1 MAYNNRMVDAM
12 VNTQFDAFK
21 NMYDIELQ
29 WPAATTSIS
38 NTQEIVSIRAKGIKI
53 PDFEIATYER
63 HYHGSKINIP
73 KPEQTFDRQVEIT
86 FTMDS
91 AFQYYQVFC
100 QWASMCGDP
109 VNGGVSNSIPTSLYG
124 QLVVAPLTG
133 SYFANQSP
141 SSDSKTVTQPSYVK
155 SGNGGDKEAGVINEA
170 KIYWAFGN
178 CWVSKVTAPEF
189 AVDSSEPLEFTVTFQ
204 FLDFDAP
211 GYGGFRTKQASDGY
225 APTKIGGT
233 NNKGTGTLSS
243 GTGGTGTGTGEGG
256 TGTGEGGGGE

>member
-21 NMYDIELQ
+21 NMYDIEIQ
-29 WPAATTSIS
+29 WPATTLKKA
-38 NTQEIVSIRAKGIKI
+38 NTQEVVSIRAKGIKI

-133 SYFANQSP
+133 SYFANQSA
-141 SSDSKTVTQPSYVK
+141 STGAAVTQPSYIK
-155 SGNGGDKEAGVINEA
+155 DGSSTNTPTGVINEA

-211 GYGGFRTKQASDGY
+211 GYGGFRTSQAASGDY
-225 APTKIGGT
+225 APTLIGSTGKI
-233 NNKGTGTLSS
+233 GTGTFPTPTPS
-243 GTGGTGTGTGEGG
+243 TEKK
-256 TGTGEGGGGE
+256 

>member
-38 NTQEIVSIRAKGIKI
+38 NSQEIVSIRAKGIKI

-124 QLVVAPLTG
+124 QLKVVPLTG
-133 SYFANQSP
+133 NYFANETAST
-141 SSDSKTVTQPSYVK
+141 DATVKQPSYSK
-155 SGNGGDKEAGVINEA
+155 DGSSGNTPAGVINKAE
-170 KIYWAFGN
+170 IYWAFGN

-189 AVDSSEPLEFTVTFQ
+189 AVESSDPLEFTVTFQ

-211 GYGGFRTKQASDGY
+211 GYGGFRTKQAASGDY
-225 APTKIGGT
+225 APTLIGSTGKI
-233 NNKGTGTLSS
+233 GTGTFPTTPS
-243 GTGGTGTGTGEGG
+243 GTGTGTSGTGTGTGA
-256 TGTGEGGGGE
+256 

>member
-29 WPAATTSIS
+29 WPATTTSIS

-133 SYFANQSP
+133 NYFANQSA
-141 SSDSKTVTQPSYVK
+141 SSDYKTVKQPSYVK
-155 SGNGGDKEAGVINEA
+155 SGNGGDREAGVINEA

-211 GYGGFRTKQASDGY
+211 GYGGFRTKQSATDGY

-233 NNKGTGTLSS
+233 DNKGAGTLNS
-243 GTGGTGTGTGEGG
+243 
-256 TGTGEGGGGE
+256 GGEAAPAETPAE

>member
-21 NMYDIELQ
+21 NMYDIEIQ
-29 WPAATTSIS
+29 WPATTLKKA
-38 NTQEIVSIRAKGIKI
+38 NTQEVVSIRAKGIKI

-133 SYFANQSP
+133 SYFANQSA
-141 SSDSKTVTQPSYVK
+141 STGAAVTQPSYIK
-155 SGNGGDKEAGVINEA
+155 DGSSTNTPTGVINEA

-211 GYGGFRTKQASDGY
+211 GYGGFRTSQAASGDY
-225 APTKIGGT
+225 APTLIGSTGKI
-233 NNKGTGTLSS
+233 GTGTFPTPTPS
-243 GTGGTGTGTGEGG
+243 TEKNKTE
-256 TGTGEGGGGE
+256 